1 MRRGADGREAQA
13 MRTVRDRGA
22 ALFAG
27 QGSSREEGLRLLATA
42 SQVLA
47 SSFDLAEPL
56 REVARLAVTRF
67 ADVAFVDLLG
77 DKGELGRA
85 ATAFADA
92 DRDRAAPIAVGL
104 QDFAL
109 GRRVASTGRPILI
122 GRPVAGALGTAESA
136 KSLIVVPLMSAKGPI
151 GVLTLVSLK
160 ASRRFS
166 NADLAVAR
174 DLAAR
179 IGTAVE
185 RAQLY
190 NEATEAVQ
198 ARQDILAFVSHDL
211 KNSLMSL
218 FLNVEMLL
226 RNAPRDERR
235 RGWKQL
241 DRIRR
246 GIYQM
251 RRMIEDL
258 LDVGSIESGRLAI
271 ESREHEIGELFEDAV
286 ELCAPLIHDKQIEIK
301 IEMPPPPF
309 KVRCDRERMMQ
320 VFSNLIGNAV
330 KFVPE
335 RGTIVL
341 SAAASGANA
350 LVSVRDTGPGIPPA
364 RLPHLFQRY
373 WQADETARKGR
384 GLGLFITKGI
394 IEAHGGV
401 IWAESQVGT
410 GSTFFITLPLV
421 TPIGRREIIVAGAKR
436 PAKRAPPRIN
446 SGSRNRIRA
455 ND

>member
-1 MRRGADGREAQA
+1 MRSL
-13 MRTVRDRGA
+13 RDRGA
-22 ALFAG
+22 ALFEG
-27 QGSSREEGLRLLATA
+27 QGSPREERLRLLATA

-47 SSFDLAEPL
+47 SSFDLGEPL
-56 REVARLAVTRF
+56 QEVARLAVVWL
-67 ADVAFVDLLG
+67 ADVAIVDLLG
-77 DKGELGRA
+77 DKGELQRTAVAIADPEKERA
-85 ATAFADA
+85 AAVV
-92 DRDRAAPIAVGL
+92 VGL
-104 QDFAL
+104 HDMTL
-109 GRRVASTGRPILI
+109 GRRVVSSGRPLVITK
-122 GRPVAGALGTAESA
+122 PSA
-136 KSLIVVPLMSAKGPI
+136 SGPTEAAKCLLLVPLMSGKGPV
-151 GVLTLVSLK
+151 GVLTLVSTR
-160 ASRRFS
+160 AARRFGE
-166 NADLAVAR
+166 ADLEAAR

-179 IGTAVE
+179 IGTSVE

-190 NEATEAVQ
+190 NQAKEAVQ

-235 RGWKQL
+235 HGWKQL

-246 GIYQM
+246 GITQM

-271 ESREHEIGELFEDAV
+271 DPREHEIRDLFQDAV
-286 ELCAPLIHDKQIEIK
+286 ELSAPLIHDKRIEIK
-301 IEMPPPPF
+301 TEMPPPPF

-335 RGTIVL
+335 KGTIVL
-341 SAAASGANA
+341 SATASGANA
-350 LVSVRDTGPGIPPA
+350 LVAVRDTGPGIPAA

-394 IEAHGGV
+394 VEAQGGV
-401 IWAESQVGT
+401 IWAESQVGV

-421 TPIGRREIIVAGAKR
+421 TPIARGELVVAGSKR
-436 PAKRAPPRIN
+436 PAKRAPARIN
-446 SGSRNRIRA
+446 TATRTRIRA